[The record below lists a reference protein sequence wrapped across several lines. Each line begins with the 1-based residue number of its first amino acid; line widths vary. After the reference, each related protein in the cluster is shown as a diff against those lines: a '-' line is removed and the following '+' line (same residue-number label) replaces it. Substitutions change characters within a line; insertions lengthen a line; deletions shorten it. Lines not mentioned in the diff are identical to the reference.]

1 MGRPCEN
8 PVWPCAMVGAASA
21 LAAID
26 GVGVVIHGSSA
37 CYFYADAVIP
47 DPLNCTYLLE
57 HEVIFGTEDRLRE
70 VVEAVSPLCERVAVV
85 NSCVP
90 STIGEDVGQ
99 FLSDYNAIVVD
110 APGFAGDLGEGFRRA
125 VAALAPAVDPRRAG
139 VNLDGCISTDLFSTG
154 NRREAERLLS
164 MAGIP
169 VAATYCRDTLA
180 SVRRPSPVTLT
191 LVPDIAA
198 GIGDAAGVMLGLAGV
213 QDAFVRLASLFPDA
227 DISPVMDEAEEAE
240 ERIVIA
246 CDRYLRA
253 HDPPVIGIV
262 AMAGYAGM
270 IADLCTTYLDA
281 DVAFAASRTIPPPE
295 GRGDIVYA
303 PDIGSVQACLE
314 DVYPDIIF
322 GSAYEAA
329 LAPGA
334 VQVQVTLPMK
344 KSLMLCN
351 RPLAGIEGALWVI
364 ERMLAAGLSTC

>member
-21 LAAID
+21 LAAVD

-57 HEVIFGTEDRLRE
+57 HEVVFGTEDRLRE
-70 VVEAVSPLCERVAVV
+70 VVEGVSPLCEQVAVV

-90 STIGEDVGQ
+90 STIGEDIRQ
-99 FLSDYNAIVVD
+99 FLDDHQAVVVD
-110 APGFAGDLGEGFRRA
+110 APGYAGDLGEGFRRG
-125 VAALAPAVDPRRAG
+125 VAALSPVVDPSRPG

-154 NRREAERLLS
+154 NRREAERLCA

-169 VAATYCRDTLA
+169 VAACYCSDTLA
-180 SVRRPSPVTLT
+180 SVRHPAPVTIS
-191 LVPDIAA
+191 LVPDMAT
-198 GIGDAAGVMLGLAGV
+198 GIGKNAGALLGLSDV
-213 QDAFVRLASLFPDA
+213 RDAFVRLSSLCPDA
-227 DISPVMDEAEEAE
+227 DITPVMDEAEAAE
-240 ERIVIA
+240 ERIIIA
-246 CDRYLRA
+246 CDRYLRV
-253 HDPPVIGIV
+253 HDPPLVGVV

-281 DVAFAASRTIPPPE
+281 DIAFMASRTVPPE
-295 GRGDIVYA
+295 NRRDIVYA
-303 PDIGSVQACLE
+303 PDIGSVRACLE
-314 DVYPDIIF
+314 GTTPDIIF
-322 GSAYEAA
+322 GSAYEGA
-329 LAPGA
+329 LAPAA

-344 KSLMLCN
+344 KSLMLVN

-364 ERMLAAGLSTC
+364 ERVLAAGLSSS

>member
-1 MGRPCEN
+1 MARPCEN

-57 HEVIFGTEDRLRE
+57 HEVVFGTEDRLRE
-70 VVEAVSPLCERVAVV
+70 VVEAVSPLCEQVAVV

-99 FLSDYNAIVVD
+99 FLDDHNAIVVD
-110 APGFAGDLGEGFRRA
+110 APGYAGDLGEGFRRA
-125 VAALAPAVDPRRAG
+125 VAALAPAVDPSRAG

-154 NRREAERLLS
+154 NRREAKRLCG

-191 LVPDIAA
+191 LVPDMAT
-198 GIGDAAGVMLGLAGV
+198 GIGDRAGVMLGLAGV
-213 QDAFVRLASLFPDA
+213 RDAFERLGGLCPEA
-227 DISPVMDEAEEAE
+227 DVSPVMDEAEEAE

-262 AMAGYAGM
+262 AMGGYAIM

-281 DVAFAASRTIPPPE
+281 DIAFAASRTVPPK
-295 GRGDIVYA
+295 GCTDIVYA
-303 PDIGSVQACLE
+303 PDIGSIRACLDE
-314 DVYPDIIF
+314 HSPDIIF

-364 ERMLAAGLSTC
+364 ERVLAAGKSSR